1 MYEIYIEKGLTFT
14 LIDGRW
20 DIQLW
25 VDSAKPISA
34 KVYRL
39 RIKVPAELNRR
50 SGGRGNMSHAPSGK
64 RTIVAIAPAALQH
77 AQGVDGRFHAI
88 SQA

>member
-1 MYEIYIEKGLTFT
+1 MDEIYIEKWLTFT

-25 VDSAKPISA
+25 ADSAKPVSG

-39 RIKVPAELNRR
+39 CIKVPAEVV
-50 SGGRGNMSHAPSGK
+50 GEM
-64 RTIVAIAPAALQH
+64 AAETTQ
-77 AQGVDGRFHAI
+77 AQDETWRQGV
-88 SQA
+88 SV

>member
-1 MYEIYIEKGLTFT
+1 MNEIYIEKWLTFT

-25 VDSAKPISA
+25 AGSAKPVSA

-39 RIKVPAELNRR
+39 HIKVPATGR
-50 SGGRGNMSHAPSGK
+50 SGGNGKQLTEGKTASRGIPERG
-64 RTIVAIAPAALQH
+64 
-77 AQGVDGRFHAI
+77 DGRSGTQHI
-88 SQA
+88 

>member
-1 MYEIYIEKGLTFT
+1 MSEIYIEKWLTFT

-25 VDSAKPISA
+25 ADNSKPVRG

-39 RIKVPAELNRR
+39 RI
-50 SGGRGNMSHAPSGK
+50 
-64 RTIVAIAPAALQH
+64 
-77 AQGVDGRFHAI
+77 
-88 SQA
+88 